1 MWASSAA
8 RPAVLLGLGAVVAV
22 CAFQLWVTPSNPPG
36 YHRDEAALSYN
47 AYTIGTTGRDQDGAL
62 MPLFFRSYG
71 DYKSPLYVY
80 VLAGLFRITGP
91 HKDVARAF
99 SAVLGLAAVL
109 LLGLLAARVSG
120 RPSIGFVVTL
130 VAGVTPWLFEL
141 GRVALEVATQPL
153 LITLLL
159 LALERSR
166 RTRVWSARAGVLVG
180 LLLGLLLYSYT
191 GSRLLAPL
199 LAAALVV
206 FAGVGRRRW
215 LAAAWTTFGAFL
227 LLLAIYVVRH
237 PGAVS
242 ARYEETTIARGGR
255 SASWIVL
262 QAVANW
268 FHDINPWFWAT
279 SGDPAPYVHN
289 GGYGSLYGVVVAFA
303 IVGFVI
309 VVKERWGDLWW
320 RYVAVATLLTPIPAA
335 LTVDRHNAI
344 RLAVLPVLC
353 IVLAIPAL
361 ELLITRPK
369 PVIAVVA
376 TVLAATMVLQFFQF
390 LDSYRTRGPRRLVLF
405 DAGVE
410 QLLRPAFATGKT
422 IYIDYDDRD
431 AQTEARWHAV
441 DDGLSAGRIQTLP
454 DGGVPP
460 PGSLV
465 FGRLQSCD
473 YVCRKYST
481 WATYWLA
488 KAVGPRP
495 S

>member
-1 MWASSAA
+1 M
-8 RPAVLLGLGAVVAV
+8 GALAAV

-47 AYTIGTTGRDQDGAL
+47 AYTIATSGRDQDGAV

-71 DYKSPLYVY
+71 DYKSPLYPY
-80 VLAGLFRITGP
+80 VLAGIFRITGP
-91 HKDVARAF
+91 HKEVARAF

-120 RPSIGFVVTL
+120 RPLVGVIVAV

-141 GRVALEVATQPL
+141 GRVALEVATQPF

-166 RTRVWSARAGVLVG
+166 RTAHWTVRGGALVG
-180 LLLGLLLYSYT
+180 VLLGLLLYSYT

-206 FAGVGRRRW
+206 FAGAGRWRW
-215 LAAAWTTFGAFL
+215 LTAAWSTFGAFL
-227 LLLAIYVVRH
+227 LLLATYVVRH

-242 ARYEETTIARGGR
+242 ARYEATTIARGGH
-255 SASWIVL
+255 SLPWVAM

-268 FHDINPWFWAT
+268 FHDIDPWFWAT

-289 GGYGSLYGVVVAFA
+289 GGYGSIYAVVVAFA
-303 IVGFVI
+303 IVGLVI
-309 VVKERWGDLWW
+309 VIRQRWGDLWW
-320 RYVAVATLLTPIPAA
+320 RYVVVATLLAPIPAA

-344 RLAVLPVLC
+344 RLAALPVLC
-353 IVLAIPAL
+353 IVLAIPTL
-361 ELLITRPK
+361 ELLLARPR
-369 PVIAVVA
+369 VVVTVVSAALVA
-376 TVLAATMVLQFFQF
+376 TMIVQFVQFF
-390 LDSYRTRGPRRLVLF
+390 DSYRTRGPRRLVLF
-405 DAGVE
+405 DAGVD
-410 QLLRPAFATGKT
+410 QLLRPAFAGGRT
-422 IYIDYDDRD
+422 IYIDFDDRD
-431 AQTEARWHAV
+431 AQTEARWHAA
-441 DDGLSAGRIQTLP
+441 DDGVPVERIQTLP
-454 DGGVPP
+454 DGGIPP
-460 PGSLV
+460 RGSVV
-465 FGRLQSCD
+465 FGRFQRCD
-473 YVCRKYST
+473 YVCRKYAE
-481 WATYWLA
+481 WETYWLA